1 MRTATGGG
9 RTVAGMCGWLDHV
22 TADPRD
28 WLLEGADPA
37 VRALALQR
45 LLDRSAQDPEVVAAR
60 RGAMAT
66 DPIAGILAAQ
76 EPDGHWGRPGPGY
89 TPKYVATVWQVIFL
103 DQLGA
108 DGTDPRVRAGCA
120 YVLAHAL
127 ARDGGFGCSGS
138 HRTTPPPASSVLHC
152 LNGNLV
158 AALIGLGWSEHEGVR
173 ASIDWA
179 CRAIRGG
186 AGVPFHRSATAGPG
200 FACGAN
206 EGRPCAWGAN
216 KELRALSRTLPAE
229 RTAEMTA
236 AIDAGVALLLSVD
249 PASADYPRPAGDAA
263 PAAAWWRPSFPLGYT
278 SDVLETLAVL
288 AALGHAADPRL
299 DAAYDWLLA
308 GADRDGRWHGRRIMR
323 GPMHAA
329 VEPTGRG
336 RPSKWVTLRAAEVL
350 RARFGD

>member
-1 MRTATGGG
+1 MA
-9 RTVAGMCGWLDHV
+9 GWLDQV
-22 TADPRD
+22 NADPRD

-37 VRALALQR
+37 VRAQALQR

-60 RGAMAT
+60 RAAMAT

-76 EPDGHWGRPGPGY
+76 EPDGHWGKPGPGY

-120 YVLAHAL
+120 YVLAHTL
-127 ARDGGFGCSGS
+127 AVGGGFGCSGT
-138 HRTTPPPASSVLHC
+138 HRTTAPPASSVLHC

-158 AALIGLGWSEHEGVR
+158 AALISLGWADHEGVR

-179 CRAIRGG
+179 CRAILGG
-186 AGVPFHRSATAGPG
+186 TGVPFHRSGTAGPG

-216 KELRALSRTLPAE
+216 KELRALARIPPAE
-229 RTAEMTA
+229 RTTEVAA

-249 PASADYPRPAGDAA
+249 PVSADYPRPAGDAA
-263 PAAAWWRPSFPLGYT
+263 PSAAWWRPSFPLGYT
-278 SDVLETLAVL
+278 SDVLETLEVL
-288 AALGHAADPRL
+288 AALGPARDRRL
-299 DAAYDWLLA
+299 DGAYEWLLA
-308 GADRDGRWHGRRIMR
+308 GADRDGRWPSRRIMR
-323 GPMHAA
+323 GPMHAP

-336 RPSKWVTLRAAEVL
+336 RASKWVTLRAAGVL